1 MKKYAFLNVLAGIKG
16 DFNTSTVLCIQD
28 SAYGYSAD
36 IEEHNSLDCS
46 NSSEFN

>member
-1 MKKYAFLNVLAGIKG
+1 MKNYAFQNVLAGIIG

-28 SAYGYSAD
+28 AAYGYSAD
-36 IEEHNSLDCS
+36 IEEHNSLERS